1 MNIKTDQPTLRK
13 EFKGQINQAL
23 ARKVKTTH
31 QVWAGMTTNNDSC
44 ISVFV
49 PDADRPQVL
58 EIAKTVFGKAFHFT
72 SETNEEITIFIW
84 GWLPEAV
91 FELGADTEAIM
102 SQFRQT
108 RGRLW

>member
-1 MNIKTDQPTLRK
+1 MNIKTDQTTLRK

-23 ARKVKTTH
+23 GRKVKTTH
-31 QVWAGMTTNNDSC
+31 QVWTGMTTNNDSC

-58 EIAKTVFGKAFHFT
+58 EIAKKVFGKAFHFT
-72 SETNEEITIFIW
+72 SDTDEEITVFIR
-84 GWLPEAV
+84 GWLPEAI
-91 FELGADTEAIM
+91 FEPGADETAIM
-102 SQFRQT
+102 RKFQQT